1 MFLQCSGQPCS
12 DLQAPLSL
20 AVAAPPY
27 PSPSLLTS
35 ADRWAGWGMC
45 NTANLTMHKCSRC
58 YKSSTLPRTEPLWS
72 SHYKSE
78 VFFMNS
84 FWEALMEAPF
94 CRLDETTL
102 VAQVPHALGIGK
114 NDSNTNASRKA
125 IKTLSTFS
133 WSLRL
138 QEPCRLPVPLLAEAV
153 IHSDTN
159 NARRKNGRMW
169 IVLSSLPPRYFS
181 ENE

>member
-1 MFLQCSGQPCS
+1 MFPQHSGQPCS
-12 DLQAPLSL
+12 DLQALLGL
-20 AVAAPPY
+20 AVAALPC
-27 PSPSLLTS
+27 PSPSLLTA
-35 ADRWAGWGMC
+35 ADRWAGWGMY
-45 NTANLTMHKCSRC
+45 NTASLTMHNFPGC
-58 YKSSTLPRTEPLWS
+58 YKFSTLPRTEPLWS

-84 FWEALMEAPF
+84 FWEAIEAPF
-94 CRLDETTL
+94 CRPDETSL
-102 VAQVPHALGIGK
+102 VAHVPHVLSIGK
-114 NDSNTNASRKA
+114 NDSNTNASQKA

-133 WSLRL
+133 WSLCL
-138 QEPCRLPVPLLAEAV
+138 QEPCRLPLPLLAKAV

-159 NARRKNGRMW
+159 NARHKNGRMW